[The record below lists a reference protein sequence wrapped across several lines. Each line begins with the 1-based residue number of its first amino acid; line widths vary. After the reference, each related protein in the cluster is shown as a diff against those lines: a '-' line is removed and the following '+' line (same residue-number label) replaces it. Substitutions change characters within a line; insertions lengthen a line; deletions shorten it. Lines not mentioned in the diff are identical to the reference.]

1 MGDEDLEDVRPLG
14 LRGLRR
20 QAPAVVKV
28 GQCTFSVAVSAATDT
43 VYAPSAG
50 SVASNCNGGDTVSVI
65 NGQTNR
71 VVATIPGIPSPGG
84 VTVNQETNKVY
95 VTNIFE
101 NTVTLLTS

>member
-1 MGDEDLEDVRPLG
+1 VGH
-14 LRGLRR
+14 
-20 QAPAVVKV
+20 APQ
-28 GQCTFSVAVSAATDT
+28 GVAVDMRTNT
-43 VYAPSAG
+43 IY
-50 SVASNCNGGDTVSVI
+50 VANENSNTVSVI

-84 VTVNQETNKVY
+84 VTVNQEAKKAIKVY